1 MDAIKDKVM
10 RGQSF
15 PAGIITAPGVN
26 GYTKAHDARLPYDP
40 NAAKQMLADAGYPDG
55 FEVTLDC
62 PNDRYIND
70 EAICVAAIG
79 MLAKIGIDVSL
90 DAKTKSIHFKEVK
103 EGDADGNPSDMYMLG
118 WGVPTYD
125 SHYVFSFLL
134 ESSGS
139 WNKINF
145 KNDRLDEIT
154 AAIGVETNIDTRN
167 QLIAEGWDI
176 IQDNIPYLPLH
187 HQVVNQASKSNV
199 DIHARINNEPLFY
212 FANVN

>member
-1 MDAIKDKVM
+1 
-10 RGQSF
+10 
-15 PAGIITAPGVN
+15 
-26 GYTKAHDARLPYDP
+26 
-40 NAAKQMLADAGYPDG
+40 
-55 FEVTLDC
+55 
-62 PNDRYIND
+62 
-70 EAICVAAIG
+70 

-167 QLIAEGWDI
+167 Q
-176 IQDNIPYLPLH
+176 
-187 HQVVNQASKSNV
+187 
-199 DIHARINNEPLFY
+199 
-212 FANVN
+212 

>member
-1 MDAIKDKVM
+1 MSGNRSNKCKWCLSDPIYEK
-10 RGQSF
+10 
-15 PAGIITAPGVN
+15 
-26 GYTKAHDARLPYDP
+26 YHD
-40 NAAKQMLADAGYPDG
+40 
-55 FEVTLDC
+55 E
-62 PNDRYIND
+62 
-70 EAICVAAIG
+70 E
-79 MLAKIGIDVSL
+79 
-90 DAKTKSIHFKEVK
+90 
-103 EGDADGNPSDMYMLG
+103 

-199 DIHARINNEPLFY
+199 DVPIRPNNEPLFRTAS
-212 FANVN
+212 FN